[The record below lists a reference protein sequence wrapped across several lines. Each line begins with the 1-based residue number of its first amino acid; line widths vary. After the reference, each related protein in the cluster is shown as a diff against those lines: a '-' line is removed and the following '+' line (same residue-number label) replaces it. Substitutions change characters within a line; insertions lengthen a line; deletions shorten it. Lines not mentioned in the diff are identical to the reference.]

1 LSKEIWL
8 GPLLGNNRSRLIERC
23 AKLVSTG
30 QAETFLYLTASHP
43 LLELITESILDGHSN
58 RGVWGELPVYLF
70 RGFVRR
76 LLRSAVNEQ
85 NGERLSTRIPID
97 REELPLKRSLISQ
110 ILARLKTQ
118 GKLKAIAP
126 LARSDGC
133 VNSIVKLIGE
143 IERAAKT
150 AGEFQAIIE
159 ERSKDSGPQPRA
171 NVPLQIDFDRE
182 VALIYQAYGEALS
195 RSGLAFDLTE
205 EDADQLRALSILRG
219 ELEGHSVSV
228 PWLFHVNLLVLDGFF
243 DFTPV
248 QGEMLRALIPHV
260 PEVIV
265 NLNHDD
271 KNPEIFRAFH
281 ETIDQLR
288 GIDRFEVLQRS
299 ESAGVKGSLAGLRE
313 RLFNPAEGIS
323 GEFSPRSVH
332 HGGAK
337 TAENAQRESH
347 SDGEE
352 RQTEIRLFECT
363 DRETEIRAIAKE
375 IKRLTF
381 SEGYQLKDIA
391 LVVREREA
399 YAETIARVMREES
412 IPCNLERRIETRDIP
427 AVRAA
432 RKLFQLLGEVPGE
445 ESNSVK
451 VSALADLIK
460 SEYFRV
466 GEDDLAALS
475 AEFEPTYAALLRAEN
490 DGDAST
496 SDGQHEERLRYEL
509 GIGRWDVDGLE
520 NVIAYVGAE
529 LRVTRWLERARQLL
543 DKWPQ
548 VKATRKLAAPEP
560 GSDLD
565 SENEDRIEDA
575 DKLEVDAKDAEKKRR
590 PSRDV
595 HPAAIAWASLVIRCL
610 AELLKSVPREG
621 QVLEL
626 RLGILALLDQLQFHK
641 QIRKPTRQ
649 TFAESE
655 LPQAM
660 LDLRGL
666 ESLRRA
672 FVAAIKSF
680 EIAEAV
686 LPSRNPEGPVP
697 LAAFL
702 DEVSRC
708 LSAQVQAGAGTL
720 HAGLRVLAVTD
731 VRGLRFRGVFIAG
744 LIEGG
749 FPLRASRDWIYPHEE
764 RARLKEFGLTLEDIS
779 PATLLKE
786 EHYFYQAACR
796 ATERL
801 YLLRPLLLEDGS
813 ETVASYYIEELR
825 RAVAPAEIKAENMRR
840 DFDGKEVLSA
850 STPTEL
856 SRSLVRQEEQHRHV
870 TLKDGL
876 LPRDQV
882 ERFICW
888 ANAAG
893 FISASAL
900 HRIDIERERA
910 DGDFGHYDGLI
921 TDEKLRAMLRN
932 QFGPEF
938 VHSPSGLSMYGNCPY
953 RFFAARVLKLEPRGE
968 AALDLQALDAGKL
981 LHDVLRRFFE
991 RHRKERLRREN
1002 LTALRSELGHIADR
1016 VFDEHERVVPPLN
1029 PKIWKIDREIRKIL
1043 LDQVL
1048 LFELGVQEK
1057 TKRDVRPAYFEVAF
1071 GMTPQ
1076 QPADPISK
1084 TEPLHLSRSTLTNE
1098 ERIKIQGQIDRVD
1111 ISADGTLIAYDYKL
1125 SHGFNAADMTAGR
1138 TLQVPI
1144 YLEALE
1150 RLLLPGQA
1158 IAGGGYYTVRG
1169 NTNRR
1174 NKGIYRAAYSDY
1186 TGLQAKN
1193 SVFGESD
1200 WQKIRNEVT
1209 AKIWEF
1215 LDRMRAGR
1223 FVVTPSEG
1231 YKTCRFCDFAAVCRY
1246 DKYRMQRKVERARE

>member
-1 LSKEIWL
+1 
-8 GPLLGNNRSRLIERC
+8 
-23 AKLVSTG
+23 
-30 QAETFLYLTASHP
+30 
-43 LLELITESILDGHSN
+43 
-58 RGVWGELPVYLF
+58 
-70 RGFVRR
+70 
-76 LLRSAVNEQ
+76 
-85 NGERLSTRIPID
+85 
-97 REELPLKRSLISQ
+97 
-110 ILARLKTQ
+110 
-118 GKLKAIAP
+118 
-126 LARSDGC
+126 
-133 VNSIVKLIGE
+133 
-143 IERAAKT
+143 
-150 AGEFQAIIE
+150 
-159 ERSKDSGPQPRA
+159 
-171 NVPLQIDFDRE
+171 
-182 VALIYQAYGEALS
+182 
-195 RSGLAFDLTE
+195 
-205 EDADQLRALSILRG
+205 
-219 ELEGHSVSV
+219 
-228 PWLFHVNLLVLDGFF
+228 
-243 DFTPV
+243 
-248 QGEMLRALIPHV
+248 M
-260 PEVIV
+260 
-265 NLNHDD
+265 
-271 KNPEIFRAFH
+271 
-281 ETIDQLR
+281 
-288 GIDRFEVLQRS
+288 
-299 ESAGVKGSLAGLRE
+299 
-313 RLFNPAEGIS
+313 
-323 GEFSPRSVH
+323 
-332 HGGAK
+332 
-337 TAENAQRESH
+337 
-347 SDGEE
+347 
-352 RQTEIRLFECT
+352 
-363 DRETEIRAIAKE
+363 
-375 IKRLTF
+375 
-381 SEGYQLKDIA
+381 
-391 LVVREREA
+391 
-399 YAETIARVMREES
+399 
-412 IPCNLERRIETRDIP
+412 
-427 AVRAA
+427 
-432 RKLFQLLGEVPGE
+432 
-445 ESNSVK
+445 
-451 VSALADLIK
+451 
-460 SEYFRV
+460 
-466 GEDDLAALS
+466 
-475 AEFEPTYAALLRAEN
+475 
-490 DGDAST
+490 
-496 SDGQHEERLRYEL
+496 
-509 GIGRWDVDGLE
+509 
-520 NVIAYVGAE
+520 
-529 LRVTRWLERARQLL
+529 
-543 DKWPQ
+543 
-548 VKATRKLAAPEP
+548 
-560 GSDLD
+560 
-565 SENEDRIEDA
+565 
-575 DKLEVDAKDAEKKRR
+575 
-590 PSRDV
+590 
-595 HPAAIAWASLVIRCL
+595 
-610 AELLKSVPREG
+610 
-621 QVLEL
+621 
-626 RLGILALLDQLQFHK
+626 
-641 QIRKPTRQ
+641 
-649 TFAESE
+649 
-655 LPQAM
+655 
-660 LDLRGL
+660 
-666 ESLRRA
+666 
-672 FVAAIKSF
+672 
-680 EIAEAV
+680 
-686 LPSRNPEGPVP
+686 
-697 LAAFL
+697 
-702 DEVSRC
+702 
-708 LSAQVQAGAGTL
+708 
-720 HAGLRVLAVTD
+720 
-731 VRGLRFRGVFIAG
+731 
-744 LIEGG
+744 
-749 FPLRASRDWIYPHEE
+749 
-764 RARLKEFGLTLEDIS
+764 
-779 PATLLKE
+779 
-786 EHYFYQAACR
+786 
-796 ATERL
+796 
-801 YLLRPLLLEDGS
+801 LRPLLLEDGS

-1048 LFELGVQEK
+1048 LFEL
-1057 TKRDVRPAYFEVAF
+1057 AF

-1111 ISADGTLIAYDYKL
+1111 NSADGTLIAYDYKL
-1125 SHGFNAADMTAGR
+1125 SNGFNAADMTAGR

-1150 RLLLPGQA
+1150 RLLLPAQA